1 MGAVW
6 PTPVMSF
13 EAILSFE
20 PLPLQ
25 ITLLKGEA
33 IPEGTSTGVYQVWRT
48 AEGERCRRCSPGLCT
63 LNRIP
68 GLEAYATCAFVVA
81 GHVSASLA
89 TTLTR
94 IS

>member
-1 MGAVW
+1 MGALS
-6 PTPVMSF
+6 PKPVVSF
-13 EAILSFE
+13 EQILSFE

-33 IPEGTSTGVYQVWRT
+33 IPDEATTGVYQVWRT
-48 AEGERCRRCSPGLCT
+48 VEGERCRRCSPELCT

-81 GHVSASLA
+81 GHVSARLA
-89 TTLTR
+89 ATLTR
-94 IS
+94 SV